1 MSCEG
6 HALAGWLRAI
16 YLKALRQCLHT
27 FSEVRIHHWQSFS
40 GIYRLRRTQGIHS
53 WAVGTIRTPGMLPL
67 SSSAFRA
74 VPDPPPLRVMGLEL
88 QERRGPL
95 FQAGFRSCA
104 SWFLTGFAQRHALVE
119 RVQEQV
125 KPGYVSIT
133 VPLTQVVS
141 LAPSLGLPLL
151 QGKPGSQLPGDN
163 LRVGPLWHHW
173 PPWPL

>member
-40 GIYRLRRTQGIHS
+40 GIYRLRRTKGIHS
-53 WAVGTIRTPGMLPL
+53 WAVGTILTQGMLPL
-67 SSSAFRA
+67 SLSAFRA
-74 VPDPPPLRVMGLEL
+74 IPDPPPLRVMGLEL
-88 QERRGPL
+88 QERRGPP

-119 RVQEQV
+119 RVREQV
-125 KPGYVSIT
+125 KPGYFSIT
-133 VPLTQVVS
+133 VSPDPGGVS
-141 LAPSLGLPLL
+141 GTFSGPPPPSRQAWFPA
-151 QGKPGSQLPGDN
+151 SRDN